1 MLKAARMDQKAKR
14 QLNLELWNVPHTVQ
28 TPMGQ
33 TLQNGGVLIF
43 LKNIFQKKGKV
54 ESLHNTCLGTGR
66 SDHVQDKEGR

>member
-1 MLKAARMDQKAKR
+1 MGKAICFCTQVRHTIEWMLKAARTDQKAKR

-33 TLQNGGVLIF
+33 TLQNGGILIF

-54 ESLHNTCLGTGR
+54 ESLT
-66 SDHVQDKEGR
+66 